1 MEISELKLILSEL
14 AQKDLLEGADIY
26 DHPCSVAIR
35 EIDRLQSIAEKA
47 DQICADFYIYKI
59 NGAHDGVSD
68 TLPPDD
74 SYDKGTLIPL
84 YKKPPQVNQQL
95 LEALKDARSALRY
108 IRETHGELYGVGF
121 DRVESSS
128 TAAIAAA
135 QENNK

>member
-95 LEALKDARSALRY
+95 LEA
-108 IRETHGELYGVGF
+108 REIKPYMSDYEQGCVDGWNNYR
-121 DRVESSS
+121 D
-128 TAAIAAA
+128 AIAAA
-135 QENNK
+135 QEQV

>member
-74 SYDKGTLIPL
+74 SYDEGTLIPL

-95 LEALKDARSALRY
+95 LEALDKLVSVAEMCDSWESFPSKALDEAR
-108 IRETHGELYGVGF
+108 
-121 DRVESSS
+121 
-128 TAAIAAA
+128 AAIAAA